1 MVVRKWSHPSW
12 RVSWQSDLLWGIEAF
27 YFLLLTFATN
37 GFSERRRNVLCCLSV
52 YSKRINRD
60 KKNRKVRCPV
70 PDPQSLLS
78 SVHTFP
84 RAERRFLHSQ
94 HWGVWL
100 LRQSTSPTLGLCESS
115 ACGISR
121 SIQRLGARHLKK
133 VKFIVKMSM
142 LLKKPDSHRSAQLW
156 LKIWVATKFVSTV

>member
-1 MVVRKWSHPSW
+1 MKPPV
-12 RVSWQSDLLWGIEAF
+12 
-27 YFLLLTFATN
+27 LTFKLA
-37 GFSERRRNVLCCLSV
+37 ERPPLRHWSLLFLTSYIRDKWTFWKKKETRLCCLSV
-52 YSKRINRD
+52 YTKRINRD

-84 RAERRFLHSQ
+84 RVERRFLRSQ

-100 LRQSTSPTLGLCESS
+100 LRQSTSPTLGLCESLAS
-115 ACGISR
+115 GISR
-121 SIQRLGARHLKK
+121 SVQRLGARHLKK

-142 LLKKPDSHRSAQLW
+142 LTL
-156 LKIWVATKFVSTV
+156 IWKNLIHTAAHNSG

>member
-1 MVVRKWSHPSW
+1 MLPSSRAIVRKWSHPSW
-12 RVSWQSDLLWGIEAF
+12 LVSWQSALLSGIEAF

-37 GFSERRRNVLCCLSV
+37 GLSERRRNPNCAAWAL
-52 YSKRINRD
+52 YTKRLNRD

-84 RAERRFLHSQ
+84 RAERQFLRSQ

-100 LRQSTSPTLGLCESS
+100 LRQSTSPTLGLCESW

-121 SIQRLGARHLKK
+121 SVQRLGARHLKN

-142 LLKKPDSHRSAQLW
+142 L
-156 LKIWVATKFVSTV
+156 T